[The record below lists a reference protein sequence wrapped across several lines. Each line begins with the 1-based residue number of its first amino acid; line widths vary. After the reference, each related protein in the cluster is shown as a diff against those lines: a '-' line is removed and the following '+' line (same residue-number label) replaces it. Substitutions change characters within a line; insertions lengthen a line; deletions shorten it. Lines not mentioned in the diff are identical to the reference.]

1 MLDSADVFRGTST
14 QGEKQS
20 FITTP
25 ISTPIQTQTIPPS
38 PAQLPDY
45 YAYCRNTYPGTTY
58 NPSTNHCEYPT
69 IAPVIT
75 TTTTS
80 TSTISNTYN
89 FCQLFGGS
97 YNPSTNQCVAEA
109 VTSVITT
116 SPTLFYAVTPT
127 PVFTPIQTP
136 IITISPTNTPDYYA
150 YCRNTYPGTTYNP
163 STNQCEYPTIA
174 PVITT
179 TTTPIY
185 TPVQTLGITNS
196 CIFWITSNPIG
207 ASIYLDNQYEGIT
220 NSSYTEIFATR
231 TTQHSLVLMKQGY
244 ANYTLIGTSCITGNI
259 QLYSGPDSFVNN
271 MIRFRGHGRRLALS
285 TRLFVIL
292 GENSTKN

>member
-1 MLDSADVFRGTST
+1 MKKYTNRISKTWVVSIGLIIIFVGFCGCIQSTST

-38 PAQLPDY
+38 PAQL
-45 YAYCRNTYPGTTY
+45 
-58 NPSTNHCEYPT
+58 
-69 IAPVIT
+69 
-75 TTTTS
+75 
-80 TSTISNTYN
+80 
-89 FCQLFGGS
+89 
-97 YNPSTNQCVAEA
+97 
-109 VTSVITT
+109 
-116 SPTLFYAVTPT
+116 
-127 PVFTPIQTP
+127 
-136 IITISPTNTPDYYA
+136 PDYYA

-259 QLYSGPDSFVNN
+259 QLYSVPTPS
-271 MIRFRGHGRRLALS
+271 
-285 TRLFVIL
+285 
-292 GENSTKN
+292 